1 MCNAKVHTE
10 MTKQRQKSQKFKRLA
25 GFFSLTLAMSLCFV
39 MASMALVVHL
49 SEPGVMAYQGSS
61 EETSV
66 TTPTVEP
73 SPTSTTEHAETPTP
87 TPTFTETLAATP
99 THSPTATPA
108 AHQKAVSYGPDFPEN
123 INPLTGLE
131 APDPSLLERRPIAVK
146 VVNYPRYVRPQAGL
160 SFADIVYEYY
170 LERGITRFIAL
181 YYGNDA
187 EKVGPI
193 RSGRFF
199 DEHIFTMYEAFFVF
213 GNADKRVMDHF
224 MELGRQVIDRFVL
237 EQPEDTKRSCSPGLF
252 VPLCRDREIVSYN
265 NMFTHTGALS
275 EFMSARGTDNSR
287 QYLDGMTFSEGRSA
301 DGAPGTSIDLDYSF
315 FIYNRWQF
323 DENSGKYLR
332 FEETHDGGAAQE
344 REFAPLFDALT
355 NQAISTENVVVLFVQ
370 HEYYVNTA
378 TTEIVKI
385 HLVNEGAA
393 ILFRD
398 GQAFPA
404 FWTRPEEQGV
414 LALRTPEGEPL
425 AFKPGV
431 TYFEVIGETSAYRQA
446 KGSWVFDFAI
456 P

>member
-1 MCNAKVHTE
+1 
-10 MTKQRQKSQKFKRLA
+10 MTKRRQRTRKFKRLA
-25 GFFSLTLAMSLCFV
+25 AFFSLTLTMSLCFV

-49 SEPGVMAYQGSS
+49 SEPGVMAYQGASD
-61 EETSV
+61 EIGV
-66 TTPTVEP
+66 TAPAVEP
-73 SPTSTTEHAETPTP
+73 SPTPTSEPTETPTP
-87 TPTFTETLAATP
+87 TPTFTQTPAPTP
-99 THSPTATPA
+99 TQPPTATA
-108 AHQKAVSYGPDFPEN
+108 ASPQKAVSYGPEFPNN

-131 APDPSLLERRPIAVK
+131 VSDPSLLERRPIAVK

-181 YYGNDA
+181 YYGNEA
-187 EKVGPI
+187 EKAGPI

-224 MELGRQVIDRFVL
+224 MELGQQVIDRFVL
-237 EQPEDTKRSCSPGLF
+237 EQPEDTRRSCSPGLH

-265 NMFTHTGALS
+265 NMFTNTQALS
-275 EFMSARGTDNSR
+275 EFMNARGTDNSR
-287 QYLDGMTFSEGRSA
+287 QYLNGMTFSDRAPAG
-301 DGAPGTSIDLDYSF
+301 GAPGTSIDLEYSF

-332 FEETHDGGAAQE
+332 FEETHDDRSGQE
-344 REFAPLFDALT
+344 RAYAPLFDALT
-355 NQAISTENVVVLFVQ
+355 NQAITAENVVVLFVP

-385 HLVNEGAA
+385 HLVDEGPA

-404 FWTRPEEQGV
+404 FWTRPAEQGV
-414 LALRTPEGEPL
+414 LGLRTPAGEPL

-431 TYFEVIGETSAYRQA
+431 TYFEVMGETSTYRQA
-446 KGSWVFDFAI
+446 EGSWAFDFAI